1 MISEFETLWNR
12 TISFGLAQLIE
23 FQENQSAF
31 ECYSQGFGIATD
43 YRDGLESWSN
53 DPQFLDKLFPFAQAN
68 GSGSFYA
75 FWDSGEGYL
84 SMHLMPIVVFG
95 DEGGQWVVAES
106 FDELLQLLSYD
117 TEITVSPDDVY
128 FYKDED
134 DDENED
140 AQIFREWL
148 GQYFKHLPIITSNEQ
163 ADMIIK
169 NAQQKYQAKFNDWLS
184 SFDIEASE
192 YNLDE

>member
-1 MISEFETLWNR
+1 MISEFETLWGR

-23 FQENQSAF
+23 FQESQSAF

-43 YRDGLESWSN
+43 YRDGLESWSD

-75 FWDSGEGYL
+75 FWDSGEDYL

-117 TEITVSPDDVY
+117 TEITVLPDDVY

-134 DDENED
+134 DDKNED

-148 GQYFKHLPIITSNEQ
+148 GQYFKHLPIVTSNEQ

-184 SFDIEASE
+184 GFGIEVSE